1 MKKNTNPNP
10 NQRIDAPTISQA
22 ASTLKDRKKIVSLLR
37 EKPTHTLQFREKH
50 SLISPAPR
58 IKELRDK
65 GYEIETLKIRA
76 QATNGR
82 WHNNIALY
90 TLISE
95 PPANDQDIEVA
106 A

>member
-1 MKKNTNPNP
+1 MKENTNP
-10 NQRIDAPTISQA
+10 NQRIDDPIMSQA

-37 EKPTHTLQFREKH
+37 KKPTHTIQFRENH

-65 GYEIETLKIRA
+65 GYGIETQKIKA
-76 QATNGR
+76 QSIDGR

-90 TLISE
+90 VLISE
-95 PPANDQDIEVA
+95 PPANDSDSEEVA
-106 A
+106 

>member
-1 MKKNTNPNP
+1 MKKNTNP
-10 NQRIDAPTISQA
+10 NQRIDAPTMSQA

-37 EKPTHTLQFREKH
+37 IKPTHTIEFREKH
-50 SLISPAPR
+50 GLISPAPR

-65 GYEIETLKIRA
+65 GYDIETLKIKG
-76 QATNGR
+76 QSIDGS

-90 TLISE
+90 VLISE

>member
-1 MKKNTNPNP
+1 MKENTNP
-10 NQRIDAPTISQA
+10 NQRIDVPIMSQA

-37 EKPTHTLQFREKH
+37 KKPTHTIQFRENH

-65 GYEIETLKIRA
+65 GYDIETLKIRA
-76 QATNGR
+76 QSIDGR

-95 PPANDQDIEVA
+95 PRANDQKIEVA
-106 A
+106 P

>member
-1 MKKNTNPNP
+1 MKN
-10 NQRIDAPTISQA
+10 APSDQTKSILESKDTSQA
-22 ASTLKDRKKIVSLLR
+22 AATLKDRKKIVSLLR
-37 EKPTHTLQFREKH
+37 IKPTHTLQFREKH

-76 QATNGR
+76 QAINGR

-95 PPANDQDIEVA
+95 PPANDKEIELA

>member
-1 MKKNTNPNP
+1 MKKSNNP
-10 NQRIDAPTISQA
+10 NQRIDAPTMSQA

-37 EKPTHTLQFREKH
+37 EKPTHTIQFRENH

-65 GYEIETLKIRA
+65 GYDIETLKIRA
-76 QATNGR
+76 QSMDGC

-95 PPANDQDIEVA
+95 PPANDIYKELVA
-106 A
+106 

>member
-1 MKKNTNPNP
+1 MKKNTNH
-10 NQRIDAPTISQA
+10 RIDAPITSQA
-22 ASTLKDRKKIVSLLR
+22 AATLKDRKKIVSLLR
-37 EKPTHTLQFREKH
+37 IKPTHTLQFREKH

-76 QATNGR
+76 QAMNGR

-95 PPANDQDIEVA
+95 PPANDKEIEVA

>member
-1 MKKNTNPNP
+1 MKKNTNP
-10 NQRIDAPTISQA
+10 NQRIDAPIMSQA
-22 ASTLKDRKKIVSLLR
+22 AATLKDRRMIVSLLR
-37 EKPTHTLQFREKH
+37 IKPTHTLQFREKH

-58 IKELRDK
+58 IKELHDK

-76 QATNGR
+76 QAINGR

-95 PPANDQDIEVA
+95 PPANDKEIEVA

>member
-1 MKKNTNPNP
+1 MKKNTNPN
-10 NQRIDAPTISQA
+10 QRINAPIMSQA
-22 ASTLKDRKKIVSLLR
+22 AATLKDRKKIVSLLR
-37 EKPTHTLQFREKH
+37 EKPTHTIKFREKH
-50 SLISPAPR
+50 GLISPAPR

-65 GYEIETLKIRA
+65 GCDIETLKIRT
-76 QATNGR
+76 QSIDGK

-95 PPANDQDIEVA
+95 PPANDRNFEVA

>member
-1 MKKNTNPNP
+1 MKKNTNP
-10 NQRIDAPTISQA
+10 NQRIDAPIMSQA

-37 EKPTHTLQFREKH
+37 KNPTHTIKFREKH
-50 SLISPAPR
+50 GLISPAPR

-65 GYEIETLKIRA
+65 GYSIETQKIKA
-76 QATNGR
+76 QSIDGR

-90 TLISE
+90 VLISE
-95 PPANDQDIEVA
+95 PQANDHNGEVA

>member
-1 MKKNTNPNP
+1 MKKNTNP
-10 NQRIDAPTISQA
+10 NQRIDAPTMSQA

-37 EKPTHTLQFREKH
+37 EKPTHTIKFREKH
-50 SLISPAPR
+50 GLISPAPR

-65 GYEIETLKIRA
+65 GYDIETLKIRA
-76 QATNGR
+76 QSIDGR

-95 PPANDQDIEVA
+95 PPANDQKIEVA
-106 A
+106 V

>member
-1 MKKNTNPNP
+1 MKKNTNPKH
-10 NQRIDAPTISQA
+10 RIDAPIMSQA

-37 EKPTHTLQFREKH
+37 ENPTHTINFREKH
-50 SLISPAPR
+50 GLISPAPR

-65 GYEIETLKIRA
+65 GYDIETLKIRA
-76 QATNGR
+76 QSIDGR

-95 PPANDQDIEVA
+95 PTAHEQDIKA
-106 A
+106 AA

>member
-1 MKKNTNPNP
+1 MKKNTNPN
-10 NQRIDAPTISQA
+10 QRIDALIISQA

-37 EKPTHTLQFREKH
+37 IKPTHTIQFRENH

-58 IKELRDK
+58 IIELRNK

-76 QATNGR
+76 QAMNGR

-95 PPANDQDIEVA
+95 PPANDINSEVEA

>member
-1 MKKNTNPNP
+1 MKKNTNPN
-10 NQRIDAPTISQA
+10 QRIDALIISQA

-37 EKPTHTLQFREKH
+37 KKPTHTIQFRENH

-65 GYEIETLKIRA
+65 GYDIATQKIRA
-76 QATNGR
+76 QSIDGR
-82 WHNNIALY
+82 WHKNIALY

-95 PPANDQDIEVA
+95 PPANEINSEVEA